1 MIVNAPITRGRE
13 SGLTLV
19 ELMFAASIMAILML
33 GAGSIIA
40 TLSKEGDEIDLQADA
55 RDWLKARGVRLEAE
69 LTPSTIQGFYDLYDG
84 NGKTEVDVRADGT
97 TKFTAVIKLHTDESG
112 GVLSEHGGKAVVN
125 NTAADGNGAD
135 DLDLNGDGYVV
146 SGSADVPAQDLI
158 IFPMSITLT
167 LTDPDRSLTSR
178 LVLLKP

>member
-1 MIVNAPITRGRE
+1 MMITRGRE
-13 SGLTLV
+13 AGLTLV

-40 TLSKEGDEIDLQADA
+40 TISQEGDEIDIQADA

-69 LTPSTIQGFYDLYDG
+69 LKPTTIQTFYDQYKG
-84 NGKTEVDVRADGT
+84 NGRTEDVLRADGGI
-97 TKFTAVIKLHTDESG
+97 KYSVVIKLHTDESG
-112 GVLSEHGGKAVVN
+112 GVLPEHGGLAKVS
-125 NTAADGNGAD
+125 NTAADGDGAD
-135 DLDLNGDGYVV
+135 DLDLNGDGRIE
-146 SGSADVPAQDLI
+146 SGSGNVPSGDLV

-167 LTDPDRSLTSR
+167 LTDPDRTFTSH